1 MELLPGFVSKS
12 DLNTEMPVRLFQGKF
27 GPEHGLVD
35 REGDAD
41 VDNARAPSGN
51 IPDEKE
57 QSRG

>member
-12 DLNTEMPVRLFQGKF
+12 DYTQKPVHLFQGKF

-41 VDNARAPSGN
+41 VDNA
-51 IPDEKE
+51 
-57 QSRG
+57 

>member
-1 MELLPGFVSKS
+1 
-12 DLNTEMPVRLFQGKF
+12 MPVRLFQGKF

-51 IPDEKE
+51 IPDGKE
-57 QSRG
+57 PSRG

>member
-12 DLNTEMPVRLFQGKF
+12 DYTQKPVHLFQGKF

-51 IPDEKE
+51 VPDEKE